1 MEQRLKNLA
10 KLDALG
16 RKTTAPSSTD
26 RVAFMIGFQQVY
38 VYDGFMMV
46 LGLFRGRAG
55 LLRSW

>member
-38 VYDGFMMV
+38 DGFMMV